1 MLFNCGLHPLSSIQ
15 LGHIKG
21 WSQSLVTLWNKIC
34 EFIYQGNLTI
44 GMKYHLI
51 KVFIKDWAMGD
62 KSLVMPADYFCV
74 SSFTQCSSI
83 IFVWQIFQPVR
94 QKITE
99 QRHWLSVSVC
109 ASYGGWWL
117 APLSPECSWS
127 SWWLSWSSPH
137 CPFVTVF
144 KPGPALHHVTAKLTP
159 PPPLHKYNCHLVFCI
174 VKLVKKMICSIEFV
188 CCEDATF
195 PFILCKSVRWGTLQK
210 LCIILEEPS
219 RPKQFTKLA
228 GSRCSRRRVANS

>member
-34 EFIYQGNLTI
+34 EFIYWGNLTI
-44 GMKYHLI
+44 GMKYHFI
-51 KVFIKDWAMGD
+51 KIFIKDWAMGD

-99 QRHWLSVSVC
+99 QRHTDCLCLFVLVMVDGDSRHWVLSVPGQPDDSPDHPRIV
-109 ASYGGWWL
+109 
-117 APLSPECSWS
+117 PLWPS
-127 SWWLSWSSPH
+127 SNQAQP
-137 CPFVTVF
+137 
-144 KPGPALHHVTAKLTP
+144 
-159 PPPLHKYNCHLVFCI
+159 YI
-174 VKLVKKMICSIEFV
+174 
-188 CCEDATF
+188 
-195 PFILCKSVRWGTLQK
+195 TLQ
-210 LCIILEEPS
+210 L
-219 RPKQFTKLA
+219 
-228 GSRCSRRRVANS
+228 N

>member
-1 MLFNCGLHPLSSIQ
+1 
-15 LGHIKG
+15 
-21 WSQSLVTLWNKIC
+21 
-34 EFIYQGNLTI
+34 
-44 GMKYHLI
+44 
-51 KVFIKDWAMGD
+51 MGD

-174 VKLVKKMICSIEFV
+174 VKLVKKNYLLDSVCVLWGCTISIRSMWVSSLGNIAEIV
-188 CCEDATF
+188 YY
-195 PFILCKSVRWGTLQK
+195 LGGTLK
-210 LCIILEEPS
+210 
-219 RPKQFTKLA
+219 TKTVHKT
-228 GSRCSRRRVANS
+228 CRVALQQAQSSKQLMSKCIFLTALSPVRGSKSSMTFGNHAS